1 MDAIKLLEEDHKKV
15 KKIMEDIDSTTER
28 GVKTREELFAKV
40 KRELTAHESI
50 EEEIFYPAIQN
61 EVEEMVAEAIE
72 EHNIVDRLL
81 LEIRD
86 ISPEDEQFDAKMTVL
101 IENVEHHA
109 EEEEKEMFPAVKKAM
124 GADMMKT
131 LGERMAH
138 RKTELTREH
147 RAA

>member
-1 MDAIKLLEEDHKKV
+1 MAEHAMDAITLLTEDHKKV
-15 KKIMEDIDSTTER
+15 KLAEEIRNELVVHTT
-28 GVKTREELFAKV
+28 
-40 KRELTAHESI
+40 I
-50 EEEIFYPAIQN
+50 EEEIFYPGIQN

-86 ISPEDEQFDAKMTVL
+86 ISPENEQFDAKMTVL

-124 GADMMKT
+124 DMAILRT
-131 LGERMAH
+131 LGE
-138 RKTELTREH
+138 
-147 RAA
+147 